1 MTPGFTVIDDF
12 EGLQRLRGEWDEL
25 LAADAHQNPFL
36 SFTWT
41 RSWLRSFAASY
52 DRFLVLR
59 VEEPGQFRG
68 IVPLIIRR
76 TWSGGIPVRSLEFP
90 GGDDSVFKGPVA
102 EGDTDKLIE
111 RVMRGLTTEVRGW
124 DTLAFDSLPDDSPWV
139 TGFSHAFQQRS
150 LHSDRHP
157 THQSPYLRLPGTY
170 DDLRKSLKK
179 SLRQNLTRK
188 LNMAEREG
196 VVFERVSGAAVR
208 AEHFRE
214 AKEVERRSWKGRR
227 GIGIFVDEPHLSL
240 HVGLLEDSPPFDV
253 DLLFLRIGGQAIAFQ
268 YGFLLSNRYYA
279 YNTSYD
285 EAFQRLSPG
294 MLAINSLLLELI
306 PGGVDVF
313 DFLVGEDSYK
323 RDWTSDARGLEGFT
337 VFQNSLAGQLAYRL
351 ERLRPPAR
359 RIRNLARRLVQQA
372 ASRKAA
378 S

>member
-1 MTPGFTVIDDF
+1 MTAGFEVIDDF
-12 EGLQRLRGEWDEL
+12 EGLQRLRAEWDEL
-25 LAADAHQNPFL
+25 LAADAHRNPFL

-41 RSWLRSFAASY
+41 RSWLRSFAAHY
-52 DRFLVLR
+52 DRFFVLR

-68 IVPLIIRR
+68 IVPLIVRR
-76 TWSGGIPVRSLEFP
+76 TWSGGVPVRSLEFP

-102 EGDTDKLIE
+102 VGDAAKLVD
-111 RVMRGLTTEVRGW
+111 RVMRGLTSEIRGW

-139 TGFSHAFQQRS
+139 TQFAHAFRQRS

-157 THQSPYLRLPGTY
+157 THPSPYLRLPGTY

-179 SLRQNLTRK
+179 SLRQNLSRK

-196 VVFERVSGAAVR
+196 VVFQRLTGGAVQAD
-208 AEHFRE
+208 HFRE
-214 AKEVERRSWKGRR
+214 AQDVERRSWKGQR
-227 GIGIFVDEPHLSL
+227 GIGIFMDEAHVSL
-240 HVGLLEDSPPFDV
+240 HVGLLENNPPFDV
-253 DLLFLRIGGQAIAFQ
+253 DLLFLRIGGKAIAFQ
-268 YGFLLSNRYYA
+268 YGFLLGDRYYA

-306 PGGVDVF
+306 PAGIEVF
-313 DFLVGEDSYK
+313 DFLVGEDAYK

-337 VFQNSLAGQLAYRL
+337 VFQNSLAGQLAFGV

-359 RIRNLARRLVQQA
+359 RIRNLVRRLVQP
-372 ASRKAA
+372 SPK
-378 S
+378 

>member
-12 EGLQRLRGEWDEL
+12 EGLAALREEWDEL
-25 LAADAHQNPFL
+25 LATDAYQHPFS

-59 VEEPGQFRG
+59 VEEPGVFRG
-68 IVPLIIRR
+68 IVPLIVRR

-102 EGDTDKLIE
+102 EGNPGKVVD
-111 RVMRGLTTEVRGW
+111 RVMRGLANEVRGW
-124 DTLAFDSLPDDSPWV
+124 DTLAFDSIPDDSPWV
-139 TGFSHAFQQRS
+139 TALASAFQQRS
-150 LHSDRHP
+150 LHADRHP
-157 THQSPYLRLPGTY
+157 THASPYLRLPGTY

-196 VVFERVSGAAVR
+196 VVFERVTGAAVR
-208 AEHFRE
+208 LDHFRE
-214 AKEVERRSWKGRR
+214 AQDVERRSWKGQR
-227 GIGIFVDEPHLSL
+227 GIGIFVDEPHFSL
-240 HVGLLEDSPPFDV
+240 HAGLLDDRPPFDV
-253 DLLFLRIGGQAIAFQ
+253 DLLFLRVGGKAIAFQ
-268 YGFLLSNRYYA
+268 YGFLLGSRYYA

-306 PGGVDVF
+306 PGGIDVF
-313 DFLVGEDSYK
+313 DFLVGDDSYK

-337 VFQNSLAGQLAYRL
+337 VFQNSLAGQLAYGL

-359 RIRNLARRLVQQA
+359 RIRNMVRKLVQRPA
-372 ASRKAA
+372 AKKAV

>member
-1 MTPGFTVIDDF
+1 MTPGLTVIDDV
-12 EGLQRLRGEWDEL
+12 EGLDRLREEWDDL
-25 LAADAHQNPFL
+25 LAADAYRNPFL

-68 IVPLIIRR
+68 IVPLIVRR

-102 EGDTDKLIE
+102 EGDAGKLVD
-111 RVMRGLTTEVRGW
+111 RVMRGLMSDVRGW

-139 TGFSHAFQQRS
+139 TQLGHAFHQRS

-157 THQSPYLRLPGTY
+157 THPSPYLRLPGNY

-179 SLRQNLTRK
+179 SLRQNLSRK

-196 VVFERVSGAAVR
+196 VVFERLTGAAIR
-208 AEHFRE
+208 AEHFHE
-214 AKEVERRSWKGRR
+214 AQDVERRSWKGQR
-227 GIGIFVDEPHLSL
+227 GIGIFVDEPHMSL
-240 HVGLLEDSPPFDV
+240 HAGLLDDNSPFDL

-268 YGFLLSNRYYA
+268 YGFLLGNRYYA

-306 PGGVDVF
+306 PTGIEVF
-313 DFLVGEDSYK
+313 DFLVGEDGYK
-323 RDWTSDARGLEGFT
+323 RDWTSDSRGLEGFT
-337 VFQNSLAGQLAYRL
+337 VFQNSLAGQLAFGV

-359 RIRNLARRLVQQA
+359 RIRNLVRKLVQPT
-372 ASRKAA
+372 SSK
-378 S
+378 

>member
-25 LAADAHQNPFL
+25 LAADACRNPFL

-52 DRFLVLR
+52 DRFLVAR

-68 IVPLIIRR
+68 IVPLIVRR
-76 TWSGGIPVRSLEFP
+76 SWSGGIPVRSLEFP

-102 EGDTDKLIE
+102 EGDAAKLVD
-111 RVMRGLTTEVRGW
+111 RLMRGLMSDVRGW

-139 TGFSHAFQQRS
+139 APFAHAFQQHS
-150 LHSDRHP
+150 LHCDRHP
-157 THQSPYLRLPGTY
+157 THQSPYLRLPGNY

-179 SLRQNLTRK
+179 SLRQNLSRK

-196 VVFERVSGAAVR
+196 VVFERLTGAAVR

-214 AKEVERRSWKGRR
+214 AQDVERRSWKGRR

-240 HVGLLEDSPPFDV
+240 HAGLLDDRPPFDV
-253 DLLFLRIGGQAIAFQ
+253 DLLFLRIGGKAIAFQ
-268 YGFLLSNRYYA
+268 YGFLLGNRYYA

-306 PGGVDVF
+306 PRRIEVF
-313 DFLVGEDSYK
+313 DFLVGDDSYK

-337 VFQNSLAGQLAYRL
+337 VFQNSLAGQLACRL
-351 ERLRPPAR
+351 ERLRPPVR
-359 RIRNLARRLVQQA
+359 RIRNLIRGLVQPTPSKQA
-372 ASRKAA
+372 AS
-378 S
+378 

>member
-1 MTPGFTVIDDF
+1 MTNGFTVIDDF

-68 IVPLIIRR
+68 IVPLIVRR
-76 TWSGGIPVRSLEFP
+76 AWSGGIPVRSLEFP
-90 GGDDSVFKGPVA
+90 GGDDSVFKGPIA
-102 EGDTDKLIE
+102 EGDPGRLVD
-111 RVMRGLTTEVRGW
+111 RVMRGLVSEVRGW
-124 DTLAFDSLPDDSPWV
+124 DILGLDSLPDDSPWV
-139 TGFSHAFQQRS
+139 TEFAQAFQQRS
-150 LHSDRHP
+150 LHCDRHP
-157 THQSPYLRLPGTY
+157 THPSPYLRLPGSY

-196 VVFERVSGAAVR
+196 VVFERVTGAAVR
-208 AEHFRE
+208 AAHFHE
-214 AKEVERRSWKGRR
+214 AQDVERRSWKGRQ

-240 HVGLLEDSPPFDV
+240 HVGLLDDNPPFDV
-253 DLLFLRIGGQAIAFQ
+253 DLLFLRIGGKAIAFQ
-268 YGFLLSNRYYA
+268 YGFLLGNRYYA

-294 MLAINSLLLELI
+294 MLAINSLLQELI
-306 PGGVDVF
+306 PAGIEVF

-337 VFQNSLAGQLAYRL
+337 VFQNSLAGQLACRL

-359 RIRNLARRLVQQA
+359 RIRNLVRKLVQTTA
-372 ASRKAA
+372 ARKTA